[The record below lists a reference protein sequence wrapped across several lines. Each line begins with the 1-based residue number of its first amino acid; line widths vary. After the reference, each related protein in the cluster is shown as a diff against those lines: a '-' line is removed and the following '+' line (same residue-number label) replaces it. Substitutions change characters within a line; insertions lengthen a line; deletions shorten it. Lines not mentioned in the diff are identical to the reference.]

1 MNKPFITYTAQ
12 VEKLTNEKH
21 LIVTNTNFA
30 ITSLKNISYFGLIG
44 GYKHP
49 FIDVQTH
56 KYMNNT
62 SFEDIVALYEF
73 DEELRGKLGK
83 SGRKRVLEWYDFQVM
98 WPLVSDLYKKILR

>member
-21 LIVTNTNFA
+21 LIVTDTNFA
-30 ITSLKNISYFGLIG
+30 TTSLKNISYFGLIG

-56 KYMNNT
+56 KYINNT
-62 SFEDIVALYEF
+62 TINDRVKNWNIYFVTYTIKGSIIVNT
-73 DEELRGKLGK
+73 
-83 SGRKRVLEWYDFQVM
+83 
-98 WPLVSDLYKKILR
+98 PKIPV

>member
-1 MNKPFITYTAQ
+1 MNKSFITYTAQ

-21 LIVTNTNFA
+21 LIVTDTNFA

-56 KYMNNT
+56 KLLNRKLYPSNNCK
-62 SFEDIVALYEF
+62 LY
-73 DEELRGKLGK
+73 
-83 SGRKRVLEWYDFQVM
+83 Y
-98 WPLVSDLYKKILR
+98 PI